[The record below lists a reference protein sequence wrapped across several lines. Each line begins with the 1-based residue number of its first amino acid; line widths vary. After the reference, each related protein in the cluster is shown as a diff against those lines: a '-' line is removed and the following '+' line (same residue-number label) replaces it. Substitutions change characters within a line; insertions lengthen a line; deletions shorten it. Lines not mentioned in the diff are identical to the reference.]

1 VCLKIEN
8 LIILGLISVV
18 FSRCHL
24 GAFSAVFEQR
34 ALQASRPFKLGA
46 FSLFFQGYEK
56 EDPSNILVSAIYEPI
71 EK

>member
-1 VCLKIEN
+1 MPLKSLLCGI
-8 LIILGLISVV
+8 
-18 FSRCHL
+18 
-24 GAFSAVFEQR
+24 FEQR
-34 ALQASRPFKLGA
+34 ALQALRPFKLGA